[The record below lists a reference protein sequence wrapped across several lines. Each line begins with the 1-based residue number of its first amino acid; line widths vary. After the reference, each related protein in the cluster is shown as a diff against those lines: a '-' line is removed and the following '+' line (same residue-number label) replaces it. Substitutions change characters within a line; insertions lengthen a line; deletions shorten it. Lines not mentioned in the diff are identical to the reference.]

1 MTYKPELSLR
11 WNCNPRLFESYFIP
25 VFKENNFHSK
35 IELDMFTL
43 DRWSVPVSDT
53 VNPRAKLRSCWSQGT
68 HPIKTRETSAPVLI
82 YRLAVGGGRLGDFGP
97 VTLLDAFPPHKALD
111 DLIPRPFTV
120 YRMGSFFLSR
130 RSFTVALFTRIK
142 VIVRVLGLSAERA
155 YSSVHSSL
163 GKFRKSPQK
172 KLLER
177 VTRMIW
183 TEKKHVYNQ
192 TQTSGYIFGLHRE
205 EK

>member
-1 MTYKPELSLR
+1 MWLAILSYHGNL
-11 WNCNPRLFESYFIP
+11 
-25 VFKENNFHSK
+25 K
-35 IELDMFTL
+35 
-43 DRWSVPVSDT
+43 PVSDA
-53 VNPRAKLRSCWSQGT
+53 VNPRAKWRSCWSQGT
-68 HPIKTRETSAPVLI
+68 HPIKTRETKGLVLI
-82 YRLAVGGGRLGDFGP
+82 YWLAVGGERLRDFGP
-97 VTLLDAFPPHKALD
+97 VTLLDAFPLLIRLSMVSYP
-111 DLIPRPFTV
+111 DLSRSAGWAV
-120 YRMGSFFLSR
+120 FFLSW

-192 TQTSGYIFGLHRE
+192 TQTSGYIFGLHG
-205 EK
+205 EKK